1 MQKDVAVAIN
11 NVNKRLNEISQQL
24 DLYFNQKHEE
34 NKANIDYLSMMVDI
48 DIPTEEKEVS
58 INE

>member
-24 DLYFNQKHEE
+24 DVYFNQKHEE
-34 NKANIDYLSMMVDI
+34 NKANIDYLSMMANI
-48 DIPTEEKEVS
+48 DIPIEDEEGI

>member
-1 MQKDVAVAIN
+1 MDKDIAMAIN
-11 NVNKRLNEISQQL
+11 DVNKRLNEISQQL
-24 DLYFNQKHEE
+24 DLYFNQKHKE

-48 DIPTEEKEVS
+48 DIPTEEEEAL

>member
-1 MQKDVAVAIN
+1 MDKDVAMAIN
-11 NVNKRLNEISQQL
+11 DVNKRLNEISQQL

>member
-1 MQKDVAVAIN
+1 MDKDVAMAIN
-11 NVNKRLNEISQQL
+11 DVNKRLNEISQQL

-48 DIPTEEKEVS
+48 DIPTEEEEAS